1 MPQLLWRCFPWNPEA
16 RPGEPFSPSYL
27 APGQTTGRFD
37 LRDAP
42 PVRYF
47 AASPEH
53 AIGEILAAFR
63 GTSFVP
69 AYLRQYD
76 HQLALTA
83 VRLTDAL
90 VARIANLSDPATL
103 LAHGLGPD
111 TLAHH
116 DRTQTQ
122 AIARA
127 LHSGSQGHSPLAG
140 LRWWSSL
147 TGAWHTTV
155 VFTDRV
161 APDEIQFERPSLV
174 SLDEAALSGALR
186 VLGISH

>member
-1 MPQLLWRCFPWNPEA
+1 M
-16 RPGEPFSPSYL
+16 
-27 APGQTTGRFD
+27 
-37 LRDAP
+37 
-42 PVRYF
+42 RYF
-47 AASPEH
+47 AASPAH

-76 HQLALTA
+76 YPLALTA
-83 VRLTDAL
+83 VRITDAL
-90 VARIANLSDPATL
+90 VARLADLSDPATL
-103 LAHGLGPD
+103 LVHGVGPD
-111 TLAHH
+111 TVAHH

-122 AIARA
+122 AIARV
-127 LHSGSQGHSPLAG
+127 LHSGSQGHAPLAG

-161 APDEIQFERPSLV
+161 TPDEIQFERPSRVTLEEA
-174 SLDEAALSGALR
+174 SLREALR
-186 VLGISH
+186 VLGISL